1 MKINRNMLAVGT
13 NQHLLRNEKK
23 LSISMERLSSGYKIN
38 KAGDN
43 PAGLAIS
50 HKMKAQIDGLNQ
62 AKSNTTD
69 AQSVLRIADG
79 ALNEASSIL
88 QRIREL
94 CVQAANDTNSLD
106 ERTAIQDEIDKL
118 TEEIDRISSDT
129 EYNTKTLLD
138 GSSDLLVVSRQTE
151 RMYISDAVLP
161 GNYSMEVTQKAEK
174 AVYNIPSL
182 VGEQGI
188 MSING
193 VEMEV
198 TAGMS
203 ETDFYTA
210 LRDTAERAGCVATG
224 DASGYT
230 LETNEYGESAEI
242 EIKVIKRYMG
252 YDSAQEEEEARKRAD
267 ALANKIGLN
276 VETSDEDG
284 TPIIYSDKTKGVDA
298 QVNLITEKIITP
310 EDTTTNPPTP
320 AVTEKQFNDT
330 ATAYVDG
337 LHVIVTD
344 LSGFCIDFSIKEDV
358 NDVAVGTTQYEV
370 DIKVTDIGA
379 MTIQMGANQYQDMD
393 IRIPSVS
400 AKTLYLDKVDVTISG
415 GPDRALGTLDKAID
429 RLNDVRSR
437 IGAFTNRLEYAER
450 SLDEAGEDMTS
461 AYSNILDTDMAG
473 EMVEFTQQNVLEQ
486 ASISVLAQAND
497 LPQQVLSLLQR

>member
-118 TEEIDRISSDT
+118 NEEVDRISSDT

-138 GSSDLLVVSRQTE
+138 GSSDLLVVSRDTE
-151 RMYISDAVLP
+151 RMYISDSVLP
-161 GNYSMEVTQKAEK
+161 GNYSVEVAQKADK
-174 AVYNIPSL
+174 AVYRIPSL
-182 VGEQGI
+182 AGEQGI

-203 ETDFYTA
+203 ETDFYTT
-210 LRDTAERAGCVATG
+210 LRDTAERAGCVATRDEVG
-224 DASGYT
+224 GGYT
-230 LETNEYGESAEI
+230 LESNEYGESAEI
-242 EIKVIKRYMG
+242 EVKVIKRYMG
-252 YDSAQEEEEARKRAD
+252 YDSAQEEEEARQRAD
-267 ALANKIGLN
+267 ALAARIGLN
-276 VETSDEDG
+276 VETRDEDG
-284 TPIIYSDKTKGVDA
+284 TPIIYSDMTKGVDA
-298 QVNLITEKIITP
+298 QVNLITG
-310 EDTTTNPPTP
+310 
-320 AVTEKQFNDT
+320 FNDT

-344 LSGFCIDFSIKEDV
+344 LSGFCMDFSIKADV
-358 NDVAVGTTQYEV
+358 NDVAMGTTRYAV